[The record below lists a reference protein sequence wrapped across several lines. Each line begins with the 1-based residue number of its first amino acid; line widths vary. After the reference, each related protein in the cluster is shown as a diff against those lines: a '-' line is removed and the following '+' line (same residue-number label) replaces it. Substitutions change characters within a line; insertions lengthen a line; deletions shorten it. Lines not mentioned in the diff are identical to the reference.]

1 MDRKDKDKKIKN
13 QGEEEFSTD
22 DFHFEGF
29 DDESGASS
37 SGSSRKR
44 NSYNDDLDNTRTD
57 MGTGVVR
64 KKRRNVETNVIAL
77 IFVGIFA
84 VMIIYFAH
92 FNARVAPDLT
102 TSPYNPRVTTTAPPN
117 PIRRGSIFAKDGS
130 VLAATYLNADGKEYR
145 SYPKGEL
152 FAVPVGMERGGGSGI
167 EGGFYEDLNTATNK
181 VVVDEEAS
189 NIDKT
194 EFQGNNV
201 YTTLS
206 TYLQEVAFDALGEEK
221 GAIIA
226 MEPSTGK
233 ILAMVSKPTYDPNK
247 GSTDYDEWAQMN
259 GEDSVLLNRAT
270 QGLYP
275 PGSTFKIMTALEYL
289 KEEPEEF
296 HDTYFHCEGTVQ
308 PAGGA
313 RVNCQYP
320 HGDENVDTAFTVS
333 CNVAFSTIGL
343 RLDRNAFRAL
353 AENFG
358 FNQDSPLEEV
368 ETTKSRFYLD
378 GQSDMSEVQAVSYG
392 QGSTLETPL
401 QNILIS
407 ATIANGGSM
416 MKPYMVEKVLSPDG
430 DLVKNFVPTV
440 YKENLASEEQC
451 KELARMMYNM
461 VNNGLE
467 DVYGSNP
474 YYVAGKTGT
483 AEYESN
489 SDHAHMWFTCF
500 APYNNPQIA
509 VVCIM
514 ERTEI
519 DYTKATTACKKV
531 IDAYFSD

>member
-1 MDRKDKDKKIKN
+1 MDRKDKDKRIKN
-13 QGEEEFSTD
+13 QGEEEFSAD

-29 DDESGASS
+29 DDESGKKRRKAS
-37 SGSSRKR
+37 RDTV
-44 NSYNDDLDNTRTD
+44 YDDMDHTRTD
-57 MGTGVVR
+57 AGTGILR

-84 VMIIYFAH
+84 TMIIYFAH
-92 FNARVAPDLT
+92 FNAKVAPDLT
-102 TSPYNPRVTTTAPPN
+102 TSPYNPRVTTTEPPN
-117 PIRRGSIFAKDGS
+117 PIRRGSIFAADGS

-167 EGGFYEDLNTATNK
+167 EGSFYEDLNTATNNI
-181 VVVDEEAS
+181 VVDEEAS
-189 NIDKT
+189 NIEKT

-201 YTTLS
+201 YTTLNTS
-206 TYLQEVAFDALGEEK
+206 LQQAAFDALGDER

-247 GSTDYDEWAQMN
+247 GGTDYDEWAQLD

-275 PGSTFKIMTALEYL
+275 PGSTFKIVTAVEYL

-296 HDTYFHCEGTVQ
+296 HDAHFHCEGTVQ

-320 HGDENVDTAFTVS
+320 HGDQDVRGAFAVS

-343 RLDRNAFRAL
+343 RLDRNAFRSL
-353 AENFG
+353 AESFG
-358 FNQDSPLEEV
+358 YNEDSPLDEV
-368 ETTKSRFYLD
+368 ATSKSIFKLD
-378 GQSDMSEVQAVSYG
+378 GKSEMSEVQAVSYG
-392 QGSTLETPL
+392 QGSTLTTPL
-401 QNILIS
+401 QTLLIT
-407 ATIANGGSM
+407 ATVANGGNM

-430 DLVKNFVPTV
+430 DLVKNYVPTV
-440 YKENLASEEQC
+440 HKSGLMTEGQSEELS
-451 KELARMMYNM
+451 EMMYNM
-461 VNNGLE
+461 VNEVLP
-467 DVYGSNP
+467 DVYGMNP
-474 YYVAGKTGT
+474 YKVAGKTGT
-483 AEYESN
+483 AEYTN
-489 SDHAHMWFTCF
+489 DSDMAHMWFTCF
-500 APYNNPQIA
+500 APYDNPKIA

-514 ERTEI
+514 EKTEI
-519 DYTKATTACKKV
+519 DYTKATGACKKV
-531 IDAYFSD
+531 VEAYLGGW

>member
-1 MDRKDKDKKIKN
+1 MDRKDKDKRIKN
-13 QGEEEFSTD
+13 QGEEKFSAD

-29 DDESGASS
+29 EDEDADYGKKGSGRDAYDDMD
-37 SGSSRKR
+37 R
-44 NSYNDDLDNTRTD
+44 TRTD
-57 MGTGVVR
+57 AGTGVLR

-92 FNARVAPDLT
+92 FNAKIAPDLT
-102 TSPYNPRVTTTAPPN
+102 TSPYNPRVTTTEPPN
-117 PIRRGSIFAKDGS
+117 PIRRGTIFAADES
-130 VLAATYLNADGKEYR
+130 VLAATYLDADGKEYR

-167 EGGFYEDLNTATNK
+167 EGSFYEDLNTATNNI
-181 VVVDEEAS
+181 VVDEEAS
-189 NIDKT
+189 NIEKT

-201 YTTLS
+201 YTTLRP
-206 TYLQEVAFDALGEEK
+206 YLQQVAYDALGDEQ

-247 GSTDYDEWAQMN
+247 GGTDYDEWAQMN
-259 GEDSVLLNRAT
+259 GEDSVLINRAT

-296 HDTYFHCEGTVQ
+296 FDTYFHCDGTVH

-313 RVNCQYP
+313 RVNCQYA
-320 HGDENVDTAFTVS
+320 HGDEDIKKAFEVS

-343 RLDRNAFRAL
+343 RLDRNAFRTL

-368 ETTKSRFYLD
+368 AASKSIFKID
-378 GQSDMSEVQAVSYG
+378 GNSEMSEVQSVSYG
-392 QGSTLETPL
+392 QGSTLTTPL
-401 QNILIS
+401 QTLLIT
-407 ATIANGGSM
+407 ATLANGGSM

-430 DLVKNFVPTV
+430 DLVKNFVPQV
-440 YKENLASEEQC
+440 YRNGLASESESTTLS
-451 KELARMMYNM
+451 EYMYNM
-461 VNNGLE
+461 VNEGLQ
-467 DVYGSNP
+467 DVYGGNP
-474 YYVAGKTGT
+474 YKVAGKTGT
-483 AEYESN
+483 AEYENN
-489 SDHAHMWFTCF
+489 SDKAHMWFTCF
-500 APYNNPQIA
+500 APYDNPKIA
-509 VVCIM
+509 VVCVM
-514 ERTEI
+514 ERTDI
-519 DYTKATTACKKV
+519 DYMKATTACKKV
-531 IDAYFSD
+531 IEAYLGG

>member
-1 MDRKDKDKKIKN
+1 M
-13 QGEEEFSTD
+13 
-22 DFHFEGF
+22 
-29 DDESGASS
+29 
-37 SGSSRKR
+37 
-44 NSYNDDLDNTRTD
+44 
-57 MGTGVVR
+57 
-64 KKRRNVETNVIAL
+64 
-77 IFVGIFA
+77 
-84 VMIIYFAH
+84 
-92 FNARVAPDLT
+92 
-102 TSPYNPRVTTTAPPN
+102 
-117 PIRRGSIFAKDGS
+117 
-130 VLAATYLNADGKEYR
+130 
-145 SYPKGEL
+145 
-152 FAVPVGMERGGGSGI
+152 
-167 EGGFYEDLNTATNK
+167 
-181 VVVDEEAS
+181 
-189 NIDKT
+189 
-194 EFQGNNV
+194 
-201 YTTLS
+201 
-206 TYLQEVAFDALGEEK
+206 
-221 GAIIA
+221 
-226 MEPSTGK
+226 
-233 ILAMVSKPTYDPNK
+233 
-247 GSTDYDEWAQMN
+247 
-259 GEDSVLLNRAT
+259 
-270 QGLYP
+270 
-275 PGSTFKIMTALEYL
+275 
-289 KEEPEEF
+289 
-296 HDTYFHCEGTVQ
+296 
-308 PAGGA
+308 
-313 RVNCQYP
+313 
-320 HGDENVDTAFTVS
+320 DTAFTVS

-378 GQSDMSEVQAVSYG
+378 GQSEMSEVQAVSYG

-430 DLVKNFVPTV
+430 DLVKNYVPTV
-440 YKENLASEEQC
+440 YRENLASEEQC
-451 KELARMMYNM
+451 KELAHMMYNM